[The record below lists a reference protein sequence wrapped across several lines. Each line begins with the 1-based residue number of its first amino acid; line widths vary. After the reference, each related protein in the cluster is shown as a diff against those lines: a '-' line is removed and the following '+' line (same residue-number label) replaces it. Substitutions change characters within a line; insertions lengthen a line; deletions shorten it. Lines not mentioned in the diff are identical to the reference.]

1 MTIIKKRLYKFFALM
16 VFVLMYHFASAQQN
30 HQPVFKV
37 IPLGV
42 YGGNDESNLSS
53 YMIGITGSDKY
64 VCLDAGTLH
73 NGIQK
78 AINAKLFP
86 TNIETVLKNNIRGY
100 LISHPH
106 LDHVAGLI
114 INSPNDSNKNIYALP
129 FTIQTLEDNYFSW
142 KSWANFGDE
151 GEKPLLKKYHYIHLA
166 EDSEIILSNTDMY
179 VTAFELS
186 HSNPYKSTA
195 FLIRH
200 DSSYVLYL
208 GDTGADSLEKS
219 NKLALLWQ
227 HVAPLIRTNKLK
239 AIFIETSFPDEQPLS
254 QLFGHLTP
262 ALLMNE
268 MQQLAILSGLK
279 KLQQVKIIITH
290 IKPVGNND
298 ALIKKELTQLN
309 TMHLSLLFPQQA
321 HKIDF

>member
-1 MTIIKKRLYKFFALM
+1 MPKVKSCALAACLFFLLLM
-16 VFVLMYHFASAQQN
+16 QTFAQQ
-30 HQPVFKV
+30 HTFKV

-53 YMIGITGSDKY
+53 YMIGVTGSDNY

-73 NGIQK
+73 DGIQK
-78 AINAKLFP
+78 AVDAKLFS
-86 TNIETVLKNNIRGY
+86 TNAETVLKKNIQGY

-129 FTIQTLEDNYFSW
+129 FTIQTLEDKYFSW

-151 GEKPLLKKYHYIHLA
+151 GEKPLLKKYHYVTLI
-166 EDSEIILSNTDMY
+166 EDSEVALNNTNMF

-208 GDTGADSLEKS
+208 GDTGADSIEKS
-219 NKLALLWQ
+219 NKLEVLWQ
-227 HVAPLIRTNKLK
+227 HITPLIKTNQLK

-268 MQQLAILSGLK
+268 LQQLVTSSGIK
-279 KLQQVKIIITH
+279 NLQQVKIIITH
-290 IKPVGNND
+290 IKPVGNNEV
-298 ALIKKELTQLN
+298 LIKKELNQLN
-309 TMHLSLLFPQQA
+309 TMHLNLIFPQQG
-321 HKIDF
+321 HQLNL

>member
-1 MTIIKKRLYKFFALM
+1 MLNIKFCMFNICLIFL
-16 VFVLMYHFASAQQN
+16 LLIPASGQQTY
-30 HQPVFKV
+30 QPVFKV

-53 YMIGITGSDKY
+53 YMIGVSGSDKY

-73 NGIQK
+73 DGIHK
-78 AINAKLFP
+78 AADAKLFSIN
-86 TNIETVLKNNIRGY
+86 TETVLKNYIQGY

-129 FTIQTLEDNYFSW
+129 FTIQTLEDKYFSW

-151 GEKPLLKKYHYIHLA
+151 GEKPLLKKYHYVSLIEDA
-166 EDSEIILSNTDMY
+166 ETALNNTSMY

-195 FLIRH
+195 FLIRNN
-200 DSSYVLYL
+200 SSYVLYL
-208 GDTGADSLEKS
+208 GDTGADSIEHS

-227 HVAPLIRTNKLK
+227 HIAPLIQTNKLK

-268 MQQLAILSGLK
+268 LQELATLSSIK
-279 KLQQVKIIITH
+279 NLQQVKIIITH
-290 IKPVGNND
+290 IKPVGNNE
-298 ALIKKELTQLN
+298 ALIKKELNELN
-309 TMHLSLLFPQQA
+309 TMHLDLLYPQQG
-321 HKIDF
+321 HQINI